1 MDSFSAYSAGV
12 ASAAAS
18 AAGLCG
24 HVLNGDRSA
33 SASDNSISNEL
44 CEQANGADC
53 VVVCGDAEINVIGIA
68 VGVERANN
76 GDVEAV
82 GLVDSD
88 LLTVGVDDE
97 DHVRGL
103 LHVTDTVEVGLQLSE
118 FLLQK
123 DLLLL
128 GQKLH
133 TAVSF
138 HSLELFHALNAR
150 ADGGEVGE
158 HTTEPTSVL
167 RKAYRSG

>member
-1 MDSFSAYSAGV
+1 M
-12 ASAAAS
+12 
-18 AAGLCG
+18 
-24 HVLNGDRSA
+24 
-33 SASDNSISNEL
+33 
-44 CEQANGADC
+44 
-53 VVVCGDAEINVIGIA
+53 
-68 VGVERANN
+68 
-76 GDVEAV
+76 

-103 LHVTDTVEVGLQLSE
+103 LHVADTVEVGLQLSE

-123 DLLLL
+123 DLFLL

-158 HTTEPTSVL
+158 HTTEPTSVYVRHTAAVSSFSNRFL
-167 RKAYRSG
+167 SLLLGAYEQNRAALFSATGNCGVSSVETVHGLLEVDDVDVATVAASSWGSSDGSDDRSGCLRRAGSVQ